1 MNRPSENAT
10 PRSLPARLLGWTVAT
25 VSARPRLMLW
35 LVLLIAC
42 AGVGITVTQLQVR
55 TSRSDLTDQA
65 SRFAKN
71 WQQYADTFGANSDLM
86 VVIET
91 PTPNAKLIRAVI
103 DDLGARLNREPEHFE
118 NVLARVNL
126 AAMRRKAL
134 QFLTPQ
140 EVERTASRLQTYDR
154 VVKQQ
159 NWDLVRTE
167 TLANTL
173 RKQIE
178 KGQEDGVV
186 SEATWK
192 SLERFSSSLAS
203 YFRNALETGKVERTA
218 FKSPLPDL
226 MTVAGDQKLTDGET
240 GYILNEEGSVGV
252 VQVCLAQKPSTAV
265 TGPDSVARL
274 KELVAEVQKV
284 NKPDNSE
291 LKLSLT
297 GIPAL
302 EHDEMRSTSIDM
314 KNAGIVAF
322 FVVGGLLLL
331 VFRGVRHPML
341 ALLTLIVSVC
351 WTFGAA
357 TLVVGH
363 LNIVSVCFA
372 IFLVGLSID
381 FSVSFINRYLALR
394 QELFELPD
402 ALREAAETTGTGILT
417 SAVTTALAFATAL
430 LTGFPGL
437 AELGVISAI
446 GVLLCAAAT
455 FLFLPAL
462 IALSDA
468 QVDVEKLPQ
477 PFSPALLRRVLVAWP
492 SVSIGLTCVLLAFF
506 AWKAF
511 SYSEGSV
518 ECKVS
523 YNPNLL
529 RLQDPNAEAVKAE
542 RRLEQSGSETVLH
555 AVAIA
560 SSWEEA
566 IALREKFL
574 SLPTVARVSDAA
586 SKLPDQPNP
595 QTAARLQALQQ
606 QAASVTP
613 SVPQLGAP
621 KGLNN
626 VVGKEIDSLFMLVR
640 SSNNPVAQQAARQ
653 LDQLLDDLSS
663 TPESKATAILAAYN
677 NMVARWLLLEYS
689 DIAKADR
696 FDPVNLKD
704 LPRELK
710 SRYLRV
716 DANNRQQWALRVYP
730 KNDVW
735 DGEALQSF
743 ISDLRTVDP
752 HVTGPPVQILES
764 AGRMHTTYANI
775 GLYALAVISLV
786 LLFNYLRPGQKLMTI
801 IPPVGVA
808 AFIGYT
814 LFQRNGSVEPSLL
827 VMICLGL
834 VTFIAAVLDY
844 KNLRD
849 TILTLVPAM
858 AGGLMTLGVLA
869 LLKLELNPMN
879 LIALPLVFA
888 IGIDNGIYLVSD
900 CRKQISSGKE
910 SYEPSADTLSS
921 VLVTSLTSIAGFG
934 SLMIAAHNGMFSIG
948 LLLAI
953 GVASSL
959 LVSLALMPPVL
970 ALVARYSPAEM
981 EPVRILRRD
990 DAEAGEGASKEAPKA
1005 QPQQKKKAA

>member
-65 SRFAKN
+65 SRFARN
-71 WQQYADTFGANSDLM
+71 WQQYADTFGANSDLL

-91 PTPNAKLIRAVI
+91 PAPNAKLIRAVI

-126 AAMRRKAL
+126 TAMRRKAL

-178 KGQEDGVV
+178 KGQEEGVV
-186 SEATWK
+186 SESTWK
-192 SLERFSSSLAS
+192 SLERFSSSLSS
-203 YFRNALETGKVERTA
+203 YFRNALETGKVERTS

-252 VQVCLAQKPSTAV
+252 VQVCLTQKPAKGPA
-265 TGPDSVARL
+265 GPDSVMRL
-274 KELVAEVQKV
+274 KELLAEVQRQ
-284 NKPDNSE
+284 NKPDNSD

-322 FVVGGLLLL
+322 FLVGGLLLL

-381 FSVSFINRYLALR
+381 FSVSFTNRYLALR
-394 QELFELPD
+394 QELYELPD

-417 SAVTTALAFATAL
+417 SAITTALAFSTAL

-468 QVDVEKLPQ
+468 SVEVEKLPQ

-518 ECKVS
+518 HCRVA

-529 RLQDPNAEAVKAE
+529 RLQDPNAESVLAE
-542 RRLEQSGSETVLH
+542 RRLEQSGTETVLH

-566 IALREKFL
+566 ISLREKFL

-595 QTAARLQALQQ
+595 QAAARLQALQQ
-606 QAASVTP
+606 QAATVSPT
-613 SVPQLGAP
+613 VPQLASESN
-621 KGLNN
+621 KA
-626 VVGKEIDSLFMLVR
+626 VGSEVDRLFMLVR
-640 SSNNPVAQQAARQ
+640 NSKHPVAQQSARQ
-653 LDQLLDDLSS
+653 LDQFLDDLSS
-663 TPESKATAILAAYN
+663 TPGGKATSILSAYN

-696 FDPVNLKD
+696 FDPVSLKD

-710 SRYLRV
+710 TRYLRV
-716 DANNRQQWALRVYP
+716 DANNQQQWALRIYP

-735 DGEALQSF
+735 DGAALQSF
-743 ISDLRTVDP
+743 IADLRTVNP

-764 AGRMHTTYANI
+764 AGRMNTTYANV

-801 IPPVGVA
+801 VPPVGVA

-814 LFQRNGSVEPSLL
+814 LFQRNGTVDPSLL

-834 VTFIAAVLDY
+834 VTFIASVLDY

-900 CRKQISSGKE
+900 CRKQISSGKDG
-910 SYEPSADTLSS
+910 YEPSADTLSS
-921 VLVTSLTSIAGFG
+921 VLVTSLTSIVGFG
-934 SLMIAAHNGMFSIG
+934 SLMIASHNGMFSIG

-990 DAEAGEGASKEAPKA
+990 DAEGGESGAKETPKA

>member
-71 WQQYADTFGANSDLM
+71 WQQYADTFGANSDLL
-86 VVIET
+86 VVVET
-91 PTPNAKLIRAVI
+91 PAPNAKLIRAVI

-126 AAMRRKAL
+126 TAMRRKAL

-178 KGQEDGVV
+178 KGQEEGVV
-186 SEATWK
+186 SESTWK
-192 SLERFSSSLAS
+192 SLERFSSSLSS

-252 VQVCLAQKPSTAV
+252 VQVCLTQKPAKGV
-265 TGPDSVARL
+265 TGPDAVTRL
-274 KELVAEVQKV
+274 KELLAEVQKL
-284 NKPDNSE
+284 NKPDNSD

-381 FSVSFINRYLALR
+381 FSVSFTNRYLALR
-394 QELFELPD
+394 QELYELPD

-417 SAVTTALAFATAL
+417 SAITTALAFSTAL

-468 QVDVEKLPQ
+468 SVEVEKLPQ

-511 SYSEGSV
+511 SYSDGSI
-518 ECKVS
+518 ECKVA

-529 RLQDPNAEAVKAE
+529 RLQDPNAESVLAE
-542 RRLEQSGSETVLH
+542 RRLEQSGTDTVLH

-586 SKLPDQPNP
+586 SKLPDQANP

-606 QAASVTP
+606 QAASVSPTL
-613 SVPQLGAP
+613 PQLTSESNKA
-621 KGLNN
+621 
-626 VVGKEIDSLFMLVR
+626 VGSEVDRLFMLVR
-640 SSNNPVAQQAARQ
+640 NSKHPVAQQSARQ
-653 LDQLLDDLSS
+653 LDQFLDDLSS
-663 TPESKATAILAAYN
+663 TPGGKATAILSAYN
-677 NMVARWLLLEYS
+677 NMVARWLLLEYN

-696 FDPVNLKD
+696 FDPVSLKD

-710 SRYLRV
+710 TRYLRV
-716 DANNRQQWALRVYP
+716 DANNQQQWALRIYP

-735 DGEALQSF
+735 DGAALQSF

-764 AGRMHTTYANI
+764 AGRMNTTYANV

-801 IPPVGVA
+801 VPPVGVA

-814 LFQRNGSVEPSLL
+814 LFQRNGTVDPSLL

-900 CRKQISSGKE
+900 CRKQISSGKDG
-910 SYEPSADTLSS
+910 YEPSADTLSS

-934 SLMIAAHNGMFSIG
+934 SLMIASHNGMFSIG

-990 DAEAGEGASKEAPKA
+990 DAEGADGAAKEAPKA

>member
-65 SRFAKN
+65 SHFAKN
-71 WQQYADTFGANSDLM
+71 WQQYADTFGANSDLL
-86 VVIET
+86 VVVET
-91 PTPNAKLIRAVI
+91 PAPNAKLIRAVI
-103 DDLGARLNREPEHFE
+103 DDLGARLQREPEHFE

-178 KGQEDGVV
+178 KGQEEGVV
-186 SEATWK
+186 SETTWK
-192 SLERFSSSLAS
+192 SLERFSSSLSS

-226 MTVAGDQKLTDGET
+226 MSVAGDQKLTDGET
-240 GYILNEEGSVGV
+240 GYILNEEGTVGV
-252 VQVCLAQKPSTAV
+252 VQVCLSTKTSANA
-265 TGPDSVARL
+265 DSSKSVSRL
-274 KELVAEVQKV
+274 KELLAEVQKQ
-284 NKPDNSE
+284 NKPDNGE

-302 EHDEMRSTSIDM
+302 EHDEMRSTTIDM
-314 KNAGIVAF
+314 KNAGLVAF

-357 TLVVGH
+357 TLVIGH

-372 IFLVGLSID
+372 IFLIGLSID
-381 FSVSFINRYLALR
+381 FSVSFTNRYLSLR
-394 QELFELPD
+394 QELLELPD

-417 SAVTTALAFATAL
+417 SAITTALAFSTAL

-477 PFSPALLRRVLVAWP
+477 PFSPAILRRVLVAWP
-492 SVSIGLTCVLLAFF
+492 SVSIGVTCVLLAFF

-511 SYSEGSV
+511 SYSDGSV
-518 ECKVS
+518 ACKVS

-529 RLQDPNAEAVKAE
+529 RLQDPNAESVLAE
-542 RRLEQSGSETVLH
+542 RRLEESGTETVLH

-566 IALREKFL
+566 IGLREKFL
-574 SLPTVARVSDAA
+574 SLPSVARVSDAA

-595 QTAARLQALQQ
+595 QTAARLQAIQQ
-606 QAASVTP
+606 QAATVNP
-613 SVPQLGAP
+613 SLPQLSSESNKA
-621 KGLNN
+621 
-626 VVGKEIDSLFMLVR
+626 VGSEVDRLFMLVR
-640 SSNNPVAQQAARQ
+640 NSKHPVAQQAARQ
-653 LDQLLDDLSS
+653 LDQFLDDLSS
-663 TPESKATAILAAYN
+663 TPGGKATAILSAYN

-696 FDPVNLKD
+696 FDAVKLND

-710 SRYLRV
+710 ARYVRV
-716 DANNRQQWALRVYP
+716 DANQRQQWALRIYP

-735 DGEALQSF
+735 DGAALQSF
-743 ISDLRTVDP
+743 IADLRTVDP

-801 IPPVGVA
+801 LPPVGVA

-814 LFQRNGSVEPSLL
+814 LFQRNGTVDPSLL
-827 VMICLGL
+827 VLICLGL

-849 TILTLVPAM
+849 TALTLVPAM

-900 CRKQISSGKE
+900 CRKQISAGKDG
-910 SYEPSADTLSS
+910 YEPSVDTLSS

-934 SLMIAAHNGMFSIG
+934 SLMIASHNGMFSIG

-990 DAEAGEGASKEAPKA
+990 DAEAGESSAKETAKP
-1005 QPQQKKKAA
+1005 QQQQKKKAA

>member
-55 TSRSDLTDQA
+55 TSRSDLTDQG

-71 WQQYADTFGANSDLM
+71 WQQYADTFGANSDLL
-86 VVIET
+86 VVVET
-91 PTPNAKLIRAVI
+91 PAPNAKLIRAVI
-103 DDLGARLNREPEHFE
+103 DDLGARLQREPEHFE

-126 AAMRRKAL
+126 AAMQRKAL

-140 EVERTASRLQTYDR
+140 EIERTASRLQTYDR

-159 NWDLVRTE
+159 NWNLVRTE

-186 SEATWK
+186 SETTWK
-192 SLERFSSSLAS
+192 SLERFSSSLSS

-226 MTVAGDQKLTDGET
+226 MSVAGDQKLTDGET
-240 GYILNEEGSVGV
+240 GYILNEEGNVGV
-252 VQVCLAQKPSTAV
+252 VQVCLSMKDSATA
-265 TGPDSVARL
+265 DNSNSVSRL
-274 KELVAEVQKV
+274 KELLTEVQKN
-284 NKPDNSE
+284 NKPDNGE

-302 EHDEMRSTSIDM
+302 EHDEMRSTTIDM
-314 KNAGIVAF
+314 KNAGLVAF
-322 FVVGGLLLL
+322 IVVGALLLL

-357 TLVVGH
+357 TLVIGH
-363 LNIVSVCFA
+363 VNIVSVCFA
-372 IFLVGLSID
+372 IFLIGLSID
-381 FSVSFINRYLALR
+381 FSVSFTNRYLSLR
-394 QELFELPD
+394 QELLELPD

-417 SAVTTALAFATAL
+417 SAITTALAFSTAL

-477 PFSPALLRRVLVAWP
+477 PFSPAILRRVLVAWP

-518 ECKVS
+518 ACKVS

-529 RLQDPNAEAVKAE
+529 RLQDPNAESVLAE
-542 RRLEQSGSETVLH
+542 RRLEASGTETVLH

-566 IALREKFL
+566 IGLREKFL
-574 SLPTVARVSDAA
+574 SLPSVARVSDAA

-595 QTAARLQALQQ
+595 QTAARLQAIQQ
-606 QAASVTP
+606 QAASVSP
-613 SVPQLGAP
+613 SLPQLSSESNKA
-621 KGLNN
+621 
-626 VVGKEIDSLFMLVR
+626 VGSEVDRLFMLVR
-640 SSNNPVAQQAARQ
+640 NSKHPVAQQAARQ
-653 LDQLLDDLSS
+653 LDQFLDDLSS
-663 TPESKATAILAAYN
+663 TPGGKATAILSAYN

-696 FDPVNLKD
+696 FDPVKLND

-710 SRYLRV
+710 SRYVRV
-716 DANNRQQWALRVYP
+716 DANQRQQWALRIYP

-735 DGEALQSF
+735 DGAALQSF

-801 IPPVGVA
+801 LPPVGVA

-814 LFQRNGSVEPSLL
+814 LFQRNGTVDPSLL
-827 VMICLGL
+827 VLICLGL

-849 TILTLVPAM
+849 TALTLVPAM

-900 CRKQISSGKE
+900 CRKQISAGKDG
-910 SYEPSADTLSS
+910 YEPSVDTLSS

-934 SLMIAAHNGMFSIG
+934 SLMIASHNGMFSIG

-990 DAEAGEGASKEAPKA
+990 DAETSEGSARETAKP
-1005 QPQQKKKAA
+1005 QQQQKKKAA